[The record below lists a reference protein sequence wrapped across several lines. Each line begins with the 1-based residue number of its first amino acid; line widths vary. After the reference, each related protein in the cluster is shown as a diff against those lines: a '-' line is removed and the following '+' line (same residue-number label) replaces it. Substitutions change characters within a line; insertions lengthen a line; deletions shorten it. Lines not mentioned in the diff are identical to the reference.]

1 MPLET
6 GTDQYVVGPVIAI
19 VILCLLAVLARWV
32 FGTGRSHSARRV
44 LPPATG
50 TADHGLL
57 RPIAELPDRAAGAA
71 VRAVLSEAGIRSTL
85 GVRRDGSVQV
95 LVFPDDEDRA
105 RRLVPPAAQSPP

>member
-1 MPLET
+1 MPLDT
-6 GTDQYVVGPVIAI
+6 GTDHYVAGPVIAI
-19 VILCLLAVLARWV
+19 VIMCLLAVLARWV
-32 FGTGRSHSARRV
+32 FGTGRSHSAGRA
-44 LPPATG
+44 LPPRTG

-71 VRAVLSEAGIRSTL
+71 LRAVLSDAGIRSTL

-105 RRLVPPAAQSPP
+105 RRLVPPPRRSPP